1 MTKICYNSLSNEMF
15 HSGFHKH
22 EASDTHKSAME
33 SWTERTLR
41 TSTDSS
47 IDRILERPDP
57 EHRTWLHIVFRV
69 IQFLVLNGLP
79 LRGDEEYTDFEDGN
93 VSGGLFL
100 SSLSDLLFKID
111 PNLETIARRL
121 PENAKYTSP
130 DIQNEVVEVLY
141 SIVQR
146 EIVDKCRKA
155 GAFTVILDG
164 TESRNQDEMEAVVL
178 RFWNES
184 EAVEHVINVEHA
196 EDRTAKGLL
205 TILMK
210 TLSQNNLST
219 DGITSDCLDGA
230 SVNSG
235 WRGWF
240 M

>member
-1 MTKICYNSLSNEMF
+1 
-15 HSGFHKH
+15 
-22 EASDTHKSAME
+22 ME

-79 LRGDEEYTDFEDGN
+79 LRGDEEYTDFEDGT

-121 PENAKYTSP
+121 PENTKYTSP

-141 SIVQR
+141 SIVQG
-146 EIVDKCRKA
+146 EIAEKCRKA

-164 TESRNQDEMEAVVL
+164 TESRNHDEMEAVVL
-178 RFWNES
+178 RFWNEG

-196 EDRTAKGLL
+196 EDRTAQGLL

-210 TLSQNNLST
+210 TLSQNNL
-219 DGITSDCLDGA
+219 
-230 SVNSG
+230 
-235 WRGWF
+235 
-240 M
+240 